1 MPPLKILK
9 ENVWKRIVNV
19 FVSLAGLQF
28 QFALFTNKYTQKLK
42 PKNWKHKIIMGTF
55 NDSKKRYVL

>member
-28 QFALFTNKYTQKLK
+28 QFALFTNIYTQKLK
-42 PKNWKHKIIMGTF
+42 PKNWKHKIIMENF